1 MTDMIEHK
9 GAGLISALALSL
21 AVGLGAGVGA
31 FELPEVAAD
40 QAEEAVPQDE
50 FDVEGAVTVTKNG
63 EVVAEETNVMLD
75 GEDIIQQELTGADG
89 DTFNT
94 IALGDGDDD
103 VLSDHSDL
111 TESGTRYGYD
121 SGEDESGVQDSES
134 LEVVDG
140 LEPVETE
147 EEDLGDGNWE
157 LEVTF
162 TADETA
168 DVSTTAVEIDGD
180 TEFGDNSDSNTFAA
194 TELGRDIPLE
204 ADDQLTVT
212 WEIDAQNPE

>member
-94 IALGDGDDD
+94 IALGDGED